1 MRFARPTYRFTPPI
15 SCESGRWP
23 LPRSWASMVM
33 VLLLIGCS
41 STSEQ
46 ANAPRNGPSGVRGYK
61 VGSPYQI
68 KGIWYYPSVDYDYSE
83 VGVASWYG
91 PGFHGRSTA
100 NGEQYDMNDLTAAH
114 RTLPMPSVVRVTN
127 LGNGRSIK
135 LRVNDRGPF
144 VGNRIIDV
152 SRRAA
157 QLLGFHIDG
166 TARVQVEIVADE
178 SKQLAA
184 ALGVPIAP
192 STPERRAD
200 QPVTE
205 IAAAYEVST
214 PVPPS
219 PLPEPEIPP
228 EPQPQVQPDIQI
240 EPETQTEVQPEPR
253 TGEAA
258 MAYMPAMV
266 PEQTPE
272 TRYTEPEASALAHS
286 ASAETGPAP
295 ELPNAS
301 SMYVQ
306 AGAFADADRA
316 DLARRRLSRIGPI
329 IMSPS
334 RVNGRELLRVR
345 VGPLF
350 SDHEAERV
358 LASVSRAGFPD
369 CRLVVE

>member
-1 MRFARPTYRFTPPI
+1 M
-15 SCESGRWP
+15 
-23 LPRSWASMVM
+23 PRSWASFLM
-33 VLLLIGCS
+33 VLLLIGCG

-46 ANAPRNGPSGVRGYK
+46 ANALKDMPPGVRGYK
-61 VGSPYQI
+61 VGKPYQI
-68 KGIWYYPSVDYDYSE
+68 RGIWYYPSVDYDYSE

-127 LGNGRSIK
+127 LVNGRSIK

-166 TARVQVEIVADE
+166 TARVQVDIVADE

-184 ALGVPIAP
+184 ALGVPIAT
-192 STPERRAD
+192 SAPERRTD

-205 IAAAYEVST
+205 IAAAYEVSAA
-214 PVPPS
+214 VPPS
-219 PLPEPEIPP
+219 PMLEPEVRPEAQPQVEPEI
-228 EPQPQVQPDIQI
+228 QLQQ
-240 EPETQTEVQPEPR
+240 ETQPEVQPEPR
-253 TGEAA
+253 IGDEAA
-258 MAYMPAMV
+258 IAYMPATG
-266 PEQTPE
+266 PEEAPE
-272 TRYTEPEASALAHS
+272 TQYAEPEALAPIHS
-286 ASAETGPAP
+286 ASPETGPAP
-295 ELPNAS
+295 DPRNAS
-301 SMYVQ
+301 SKYVQ

-345 VGPLF
+345 VGPLS

>member
-1 MRFARPTYRFTPPI
+1 MHFARPTCRPSPPI
-15 SCESGRWP
+15 FVESGGWP
-23 LPRSWASMVM
+23 LPRHWVTLLM

-41 STSEQ
+41 STSER
-46 ANAPRNGPSGVRGYK
+46 AHAPKDVPPGVRGYK
-61 VGSPYQI
+61 VGKPYRI
-68 KGIWYYPSVDYDYSE
+68 KGTWYYPSVDYDYSE

-184 ALGVPIAP
+184 ALGVPIA
-192 STPERRAD
+192 SSAPERPSDPPIA
-200 QPVTE
+200 E

-219 PLPEPEIPP
+219 PMPEP
-228 EPQPQVQPDIQI
+228 
-240 EPETQTEVQPEPR
+240 EVQPEAQAVVQPEIQPQPETQPEVRPEPR
-253 TGEAA
+253 MGEAA
-258 MAYMPAMV
+258 MAYMPATA
-266 PEQTPE
+266 PEETPE
-272 TRYTEPEASALAHS
+272 TRYTEPEASALTHS
-286 ASAETGPAP
+286 TPPETGPAP
-295 ELPNAS
+295 ELRNAS

-316 DLARRRLSRIGPI
+316 DLARQRLSRIGPI

>member
-1 MRFARPTYRFTPPI
+1 M
-15 SCESGRWP
+15 
-23 LPRSWASMVM
+23 PRSWASFLM
-33 VLLLIGCS
+33 VLLLIGCG

-46 ANAPRNGPSGVRGYK
+46 ANALKDMPPGVRGYK
-61 VGSPYQI
+61 VGKPYQI
-68 KGIWYYPSVDYDYSE
+68 RGIWYYPSVDYDYRE

-114 RTLPMPSVVRVTN
+114 RTLPMPSVVQVTN

-192 STPERRAD
+192 SAQERRAD
-200 QPVTE
+200 QPITE

-219 PLPEPEIPP
+219 PMPEP
-228 EPQPQVQPDIQI
+228 
-240 EPETQTEVQPEPR
+240 EVQPEIQLQPETQPEVRPEPR
-253 TGEAA
+253 MGEAA
-258 MAYMPAMV
+258 MAYMPATA
-266 PEQTPE
+266 PEETPE
-272 TRYTEPEASALAHS
+272 TRYAEPEASALTHS
-286 ASAETGPAP
+286 APPETGPAP
-295 ELPNAS
+295 DPRNAS

-316 DLARRRLSRIGPI
+316 DLARQRLSRIGPI